1 MQLERLLRH
10 LVNFPA
16 CSETTCEDAAGEEE
30 EEEEEAVVLVG
41 VVPTPSPSPFAE
53 DEEEDKD
60 KEGIKTGTKSPPSL
74 PLPSMGEED
83 NGI

>member
-1 MQLERLLRH
+1 M
-10 LVNFPA
+10 
-16 CSETTCEDAAGEEE
+16 EEE
-30 EEEEEAVVLVG
+30 AAVVLVG

-53 DEEEDKD
+53 DEDEDKD

-74 PLPSMGEED
+74 PLPSTEED